1 MRNTLRIEMR
11 PKKGIFV
18 TLVVYSGIEEIML
31 SGLVSNGMML
41 NFYLV
46 KKTEDFCKGTKIG

>member
-1 MRNTLRIEMR
+1 MR

-46 KKTEDFCKGTKIG
+46 IKKQKIFVRGQKLDRNT